1 MSLVGCFVTPHPPLL
16 IPEVAS
22 GKIAE
27 VRATADAMRLLAART
42 ASLEPDVVV
51 IMSPH
56 APLDRSFM
64 GLSAVDEHA
73 GTFRSFG
80 APDVGFKASGGL
92 ELAGSIRQAAESA
105 GVPVRA
111 FATGRRVELDHGV
124 LVPLVLLFS
133 GASENPKLVVLSFS
147 YLEPE
152 AHVAF
157 GRAVALAIDDSDA
170 RVLFVASGDLSHRL
184 IPGAPAGFSP
194 HGAEFDRSVV
204 DAVGSAD
211 LGALLALPRDVV
223 REAGECGL
231 RSLFTMFGVLEG
243 RRFDPEVL
251 SYEGP
256 FGVGYL
262 VADMRLRGDD
272 VAPSGEAHAGSASAA
287 ESGVQS
293 GGLNSAES
301 GAESGAA
308 EHPLV
313 ALARRVVEGHVRG
326 EGYVEPSLPPADS
339 GERAGVFVSLH
350 RPDGSLRG
358 CVGTV
363 APTQP
368 SLAEE
373 VALNAVSAATRDPRF
388 PPLASEELPGLRV
401 AVDVLSE
408 PEEVAGLGDLD
419 PAHYGLI
426 VRTDDGRQALL
437 LPDLPGVDTA
447 EQQLRVT
454 CRKGRIDQKADRYR
468 LFRFRVTRYGTH

>member
-1 MSLVGCFVTPHPPLL
+1 LL

-27 VRATADAMRLLAART
+27 VRATADAMRLLAERT
-42 ASLEPDVVV
+42 LSLGPDVVV

-56 APLDRSFM
+56 APLDRFFM
-64 GLSAVDEHA
+64 GLSAVDEHE

-80 APDVGFKASGGL
+80 APEVGFKASGGL
-92 ELAGSIRQAAESA
+92 ELAESIRQAAESS
-105 GVPVRA
+105 GVPVRT
-111 FATGRRVELDHGV
+111 FATGRRVDLDHGV

-157 GRAVALAIDDSDA
+157 GRAVASAIDDHDA
-170 RVLFVASGDLSHRL
+170 RVLFVASGDMSHRL

-194 HGAEFDRSVV
+194 RGAEFDRTVV

-211 LGALLALPRDVV
+211 LEALLAMPRELV

-243 RRFDPEVL
+243 RDFEPEVL

-262 VADMRLRGDD
+262 VADMGLRDDD

-287 ESGVQS
+287 E
-293 GGLNSAES
+293 
-301 GAESGAA
+301 
-308 EHPLV
+308 HPLV
-313 ALARRVVEGHVRG
+313 ALARRAIEGHVRG
-326 EGYVEPSLPPADS
+326 EGLVEPSLPPAIS

-388 PPLASEELPGLRV
+388 TPLASEELLGLRV
-401 AVDVLSE
+401 AVDVLGE
-408 PEEVAGLGDLD
+408 PEEVAGVADLD

-454 CRKGRIDQKADRYR
+454 CRKGRIDRKADRFR